1 MRLPFVAAAIA
12 FASAGAMA
20 HAKLPPLRDPV
31 FLNIGFVCQWKDS
44 CMDRQKRAMKKALS
58 FVKKSDPP
66 NWKVQLCNRRAVQ
79 TLVEL
84 AAQVEVAVRP
94 RRHAGEVDGKVRRD
108 ESRHAGRDRRV
119 HQLRLPLD
127 DHVVQSG

>member
-12 FASAGAMA
+12 FASAGVMA

-31 FLNIGFVCQWKDS
+31 FLNIGFVCQWKDN

-79 TLVEL
+79 RRSGRIDWISYNNCIRSPAL
-84 AAQVEVAVRP
+84 APQSA
-94 RRHAGEVDGKVRRD
+94 
-108 ESRHAGRDRRV
+108 SRNAR
-119 HQLRLPLD
+119 
-127 DHVVQSG
+127 